1 MQMTSQQLT
10 SQNYICVLSS
20 YLILGGQPFFKIV
33 LRTFLCGQLKD
44 AGEIVDQWQRS
55 KAPEFDIAAC
65 NRLFDALLR
74 AGFTETVDSFRELML
89 QKSCILTS
97 RAGVV
102 E

>member
-55 KAPEFDIAAC
+55 KARCMQQAVRRSSESWFYR
-65 NRLFDALLR
+65 NR
-74 AGFTETVDSFRELML
+74 G
-89 QKSCILTS
+89 
-97 RAGVV
+97 
-102 E
+102 